1 MVVKTLIGGFNTHL
15 PGDREFEH
23 LFTSL
28 LVVHFLCQISVA
40 HFSLR
45 VVFPLLFVGAL
56 YICFAC
62 ESFVA

>member
-40 HFSLR
+40 HFSLT
-45 VVFPLLFVGAL
+45 VVFP
-56 YICFAC
+56 
-62 ESFVA
+62 